1 MLDDLEQEYKKAM
14 AKELEESRL
23 EQERHRREAEARAA
37 AAAKLKPKTSPT
49 YLTAVE
55 DDKDESLALVPYVP
69 PEHLQVQ
76 EIDNEATRKYRRER
90 LKREARKK
98 EAQLKKGLED
108 KQKEELEK

>member
-1 MLDDLEQEYKKAM
+1 MTRAGDACVRRVHLSCGTPLDKYDCLCGRCSKDGNKVWC
-14 AKELEESRL
+14 S
-23 EQERHRREAEARAA
+23 
-37 AAAKLKPKTSPT
+37 
-49 YLTAVE
+49 E

-69 PEHLQVQ
+69 PEPLQVQ

-108 KQKEELEK
+108 KQ